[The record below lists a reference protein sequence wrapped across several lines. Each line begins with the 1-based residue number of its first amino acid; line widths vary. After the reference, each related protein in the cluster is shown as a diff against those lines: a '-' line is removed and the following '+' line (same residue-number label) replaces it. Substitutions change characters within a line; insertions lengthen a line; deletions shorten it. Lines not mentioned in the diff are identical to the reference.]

1 MKTSR
6 IQILYPERRSVSLDQ
21 VQRWAADD
29 LANEEERSPV
39 DWRTI
44 PIEYAI
50 AVVSHHGS
58 VTIADTHGLTIPE
71 YDKGDPI
78 PGVKFTGVCR
88 GHEPGPMGVM
98 GITQYCDGRCRPPGG
113 ADIA

>member
-1 MKTSR
+1 MQTF
-6 IQILYPERRSVSLDQ
+6 IEILYPQRRCVDAEQ
-21 VQRWAADD
+21 IQRWASDD
-29 LANEEERSPV
+29 LANEEERTPE
-39 DWRTI
+39 DWRSI
-44 PIEYAI
+44 PIEYAVAI
-50 AVVSHHGS
+50 VHHHGS

-98 GITQYCDGRCRPPGG
+98 DATLCPTCEE
-113 ADIA
+113 IAYPI